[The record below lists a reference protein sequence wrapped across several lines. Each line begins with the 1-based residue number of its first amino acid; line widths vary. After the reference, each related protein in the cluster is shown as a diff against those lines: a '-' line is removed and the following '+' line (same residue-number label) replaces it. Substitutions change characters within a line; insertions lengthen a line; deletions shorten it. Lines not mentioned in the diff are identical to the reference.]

1 MLTDTDRRLCTE
13 GQLTTCRADTAIFNA
28 QIKSYVSSIFFQDTE
43 GYGMCKKGLYIS
55 YSRPILRQYETT
67 WVYHFPTAHLVTMR
81 CWVNNVW
88 ATSTKT
94 LLGNGMIVN
103 STGCSIFTNTLRTLP
118 ELLGSEKVAAVTALL
133 YIPDKIQEI
142 TDPELRVIEESG
154 PPHVTSLDDVISQV
168 KPRPKLVDIDT
179 LIHVRQLASHQG
191 RRTDW
196 YMVSTIAVCAVV
208 ITGVLSVFLRV
219 YVGSC
224 LRKCFQKNAV
234 PSPNAPDP
242 ENPAFSAPNPMPAPR
257 ETK

>member
-1 MLTDTDRRLCTE
+1 
-13 GQLTTCRADTAIFNA
+13 
-28 QIKSYVSSIFFQDTE
+28 
-43 GYGMCKKGLYIS
+43 
-55 YSRPILRQYETT
+55 
-67 WVYHFPTAHLVTMR
+67 
-81 CWVNNVW
+81 
-88 ATSTKT
+88 
-94 LLGNGMIVN
+94 MIVN
-103 STGCSIFTNTLRTLP
+103 TTGCSISTNTLLTLP
-118 ELLGSEKVAAVTALL
+118 ELLATEKVAADTALL
-133 YIPDKIQEI
+133 YIPDKIQDV